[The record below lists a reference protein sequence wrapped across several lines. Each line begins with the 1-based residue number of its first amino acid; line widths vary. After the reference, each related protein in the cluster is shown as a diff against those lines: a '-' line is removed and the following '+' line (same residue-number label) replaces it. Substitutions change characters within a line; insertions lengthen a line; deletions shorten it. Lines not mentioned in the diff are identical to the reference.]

1 MFIPWKES
9 YDQPAA
15 AAKSLQSCPTLCDPI
30 DSSPPGSPIP
40 GILQARTLEWVAIS
54 SSNAWKW
61 KVKVKSLS
69 RVQLLGTPWTAAHQA
84 PPSMGFSR
92 QEYWSGVP
100 LPSPMTNLDSILKNR
115 DITLPTN
122 VHFIKAMV
130 FPVVMHGCESWTIK
144 KAECWRIDA
153 LNCDVG
159 EDSWRV
165 PWTARRSNQSILKE
179 INPECSLEGLILK
192 LKFQYFG
199 HLMGRA
205 DSFEKTL
212 MLGRI
217 VGGRKRGQQ
226 RMRWLDDITNS
237 MEMSLSKLQEL
248 VMDREAWRAAVHE
261 VSKSRHNWGTE
272 LNWTELKSGRRFWD
286 HDNIRAWWLTIT
298 AALHHF
304 LHFCLSTTHDHA
316 GNRNLGKYRFWL
328 IELTKPKPVCFSSG
342 PSVHTLALFFLPD
355 AFTGSIIYYRL
366 FQWSCIFFL
375 GGNA

>member
-1 MFIPWKES
+1 MWELDYKESWVLKNWCFELWCWRRFLESPLDSKEIQPIHPKGDQSWMFIGRTDIEAEIPILWPPDGKSWLIWK
-9 YDQPAA
+9 
-15 AAKSLQSCPTLCDPI
+15 DP
-30 DSSPPGSPIP
+30 DAG
-40 GILQARTLEWVAIS
+40 
-54 SSNAWKW
+54 
-61 KVKVKSLS
+61 KV
-69 RVQLLGTPWTAAHQA
+69 
-84 PPSMGFSR
+84 
-92 QEYWSGVP
+92 E
-100 LPSPMTNLDSILKNR
+100 
-115 DITLPTN
+115 
-122 VHFIKAMV
+122 
-130 FPVVMHGCESWTIK
+130 
-144 KAECWRIDA
+144 
-153 LNCDVG
+153 
-159 EDSWRV
+159 
-165 PWTARRSNQSILKE
+165 
-179 INPECSLEGLILK
+179 
-192 LKFQYFG
+192 
-199 HLMGRA
+199 
-205 DSFEKTL
+205 
-212 MLGRI
+212 
-217 VGGRKRGQQ
+217 GGRRRGWQ
-226 RMRWLDDITNS
+226 RMRWLDGITNS